1 MALSVEKFGTLNC
14 GPRWL
19 VMSKKRKSATGFA
32 LGFLAASSVAALLIF
47 SQSSNWSVSS
57 PVDAVSA
64 MLDPERAEPPVSH
77 GLEGIRADGELV
89 VLTVASPTTFRDR
102 AGIAT
107 GYEVDLT
114 SELAEAMGV
123 QVRYRIYDDFNAVLE
138 AIRNG
143 EGHIAAP
150 GLTQREIRM
159 EHEEEGEVI
168 FGPAY
173 KNVRPVAVC
182 SRGGPAPNSLS
193 AMSDYEVVAIRDS
206 GAEATLEVAAQSVDE
221 LEWRSVDGMTGYGLL
236 TDVAEG
242 DIDCA
247 IVDSNVAQFARRQF
261 PELMRSMMVGSEDR
275 QLAWEIAPQSRD
287 ILPFLSDWFETAHQ
301 DGLLTELDE
310 RHYGHLNEF
319 DYVDIS
325 TFYRRIETRLPQFEP
340 TFRDA
345 AREEDLDWTML
356 AAQGYQESHW
366 EADARSPT
374 GVRGLMMLT
383 RPTAREVGVT
393 DRLDPE
399 QSIYGGAE
407 YMRRIY
413 ERLPDGVSGYDR
425 LWMAMAAYN
434 VGYGHLLDARTLA
447 RRQNLDPDR
456 WSNISRML
464 PLLTEREYHSTVRHG
479 YARGYEPVR
488 YVRRIREYDEVLTAN
503 VEAPERP
510 PFRMDN
516 AGVPIPP
523 PEPATP
529 LP

>member
-1 MALSVEKFGTLNC
+1 
-14 GPRWL
+14 
-19 VMSKKRKSATGFA
+19 MSKTGKSTAGFA
-32 LGFLAASSVAALLIF
+32 LGFLVASSAAALILYAN
-47 SQSSNWSVSS
+47 SNDWMR
-57 PVDAVSA
+57 PDTANALSA
-64 MLDPERAEPPVSH
+64 SDYSEPAIQH

-89 VLTVASPTTFRDR
+89 VLTVASPTTFRNR

-107 GYEVDLT
+107 GFEVDLA
-114 SELAEAMGV
+114 SEVAEDLGV
-123 QVRYRIYDDFNAVLE
+123 DVRFEIYDDFNAVLE
-138 AIRNG
+138 AIRRG
-143 EGHIAAP
+143 DGHIAAP
-150 GLTQREIRM
+150 GLTQREIVM
-159 EHEEEGEVI
+159 EHGDNNEVV

-173 KNVRPVAVC
+173 KNVRPVTVC
-182 SRGGPAPNSLS
+182 RRGDPAPSSIEAL
-193 AMSDYEVVAIRDS
+193 SDYDVVAIRDS
-206 GAEATLEVAAQSVDE
+206 GAEATLETAAQTYDS

-236 TDVAEG
+236 GDVAQGE
-242 DIDCA
+242 IDCA
-247 IVDSNVAQFARRQF
+247 IVDSNVAQFARRQY
-261 PELMRSMMVGSEDR
+261 PNLTRTATIGSEDR

-287 ILPFLSDWFETAHQ
+287 ILPFLTDWFETAHQ

-325 TFYRRIETRLPQFEP
+325 TFYRRIETRLPAFEP

-345 AREEDLDWTML
+345 AEVEDLDWTML

-366 EADARSPT
+366 DPAARSPT
-374 GVRGLMMLT
+374 GVRGIMMLT
-383 RPTAREVGVT
+383 RPTAREVGVAN
-393 DRLDPE
+393 RLDPE

-413 ERLPDGVSGYDR
+413 ERIPDGVRGYDR

-447 RRQNLDPDR
+447 RRQNLNPDL
-456 WSNISRML
+456 WSNIARTL
-464 PLLTEREYHSTVRHG
+464 PLLTERQYYSTVRHG

-503 VEAPERP
+503 VDAPERP
-510 PFRMDN
+510 PFRMDD

-529 LP
+529 LPQDVMESEPEADAG